1 MKKTLALILA
11 LVMVMA
17 LVACGGGGST
27 TSSTGSSSGTK
38 SAIDAAGANE
48 GNAGQPDIKDDVTYK
63 KELVVGMSG
72 KTTTMDPQVVSNLHH
87 DTLFKMTHN
96 SLVNY
101 NWNTKVIEPEL
112 AKEWSVSDDGLT
124 WTFKLRDD
132 VVFHNGEKLEADDVV
147 FTFERGK
154 ETGVSGKTTYV
165 QIVELKAVDATTVEM
180 KLEAPNADWLFMMM
194 YPNASI
200 LNREAVEKDAL
211 AGAEIGTGGWKVES
225 WENGAD
231 AVVTRFDES
240 WVWIENKLTPTEK
253 VTFATMTEAS
263 ARAVATQ
270 TGEVDFNNTVDL
282 IDIPVLEKDT
292 NLETITMSVD
302 TIYFLGYNNEVG
314 ACTDINLR
322 KAIGYAVDPQ
332 EILDAY
338 FEGYGDLCKSLWGP
352 NQFGLY
358 TDYSDPLETN
368 LDKAKEFLAKSNYK
382 GETLKFVTLA
392 QWSDMGALVQAQL
405 LKAGIKCEISTVDS
419 QGLNAVCKAKEYD
432 FFLYNKSCGPHGDQF
447 RTLMTYG
454 HNTNR
459 AHFNSPRVMELL
471 DLALSENDE
480 AKRLEMYKEIQ
491 QITHDELPYR
501 PLFYGTAGYAWGK
514 NCTGIVWCGDN
525 KHDYTFIVCTE
536 G

>member
-27 TSSTGSSSGTK
+27 TSSTGSSSEHKVGTD
-38 SAIDAAGANE
+38 ITDANQQGQTGPQE
-48 GNAGQPDIKDDVTYK
+48 GVEYLEDLIIAMQ
-63 KELVVGMSG
+63 G

-87 DTLFKMTHN
+87 DTLFKMSHN

-101 NWNTKVIEPEL
+101 NWNTKEMEPEL

-132 VVFHNGEKLEADDVV
+132 VVFHNGEKFEADDVV

-154 ETGVSGKTTYV
+154 ATGVSGKTTYE
-165 QIVELKAVDATTVEM
+165 QIASLKAVDATTVEM
-180 KLEAPNADWLFMMM
+180 TLTQANADWLFMMM

-200 LNREAVEKDAL
+200 LNREAVEKDEA
-211 AGAEIGTGGWKVES
+211 AGAEIGTGGWKVVD
-225 WENGAD
+225 WENGSH
-231 AVVTRFDES
+231 TKFERFDES
-240 WVWIENKLTPTEK
+240 WVWIENPLTPTK
-253 VTFATMTEAS
+253 TINFKTMTESSAS
-263 ARAVATQ
+263 AVATQ
-270 TGEVDFNNTVDL
+270 TGEVHLNNSVEL
-282 IDIPVLEKDT
+282 IDIGVLEKDP
-292 NLETITMSVD
+292 NLVTATLNVD
-302 TIYFLGYNNEVG
+302 TIYFLGFNNEVG
-314 ACTDINLR
+314 PTTDVNLR
-322 KAIGYAVDPQ
+322 KAISYAVDPQ

-338 FEGYGDLCKSLWGP
+338 FEGYGNLCETLWGP
-352 NQFGLY
+352 NQFGIY

-368 LDKAKEFLAKSNYK
+368 IEKAKEYLAKSAYPN
-382 GETLKFVTLA
+382 GVELKLVTITKFEDFA
-392 QWSDMGALVQAQL
+392 ALVQAQL
-405 LKAGIKCEISTVDS
+405 DKIGIKCTIESVDS

-447 RTLMTYG
+447 RTLLTYG

-471 DLALSENDE
+471 DLAVVENDN

-491 QITHDELPYR
+491 QITHDEMPYR
-501 PLFYGTAGYAWGK
+501 PMFYGTNGYAWNK
-514 NCTGIVWCGDN
+514 NVSGMIWAGDN
-525 KHDYTFIVCTE
+525 KHDYTFLVCAK
-536 G
+536 